1 MGAPAA
7 GQHLLHHS
15 VIPVLRFGLDR
26 LERRVGEHGVV
37 APAGEQF
44 VLPFGGLVAQ
54 VADAADD
61 QPGGDLLAVAG
72 VNAV

>member
-44 VLPFGGLVAQ
+44 VLPFGGLVWFR
-54 VADAADD
+54 
-61 QPGGDLLAVAG
+61 LRTRRTISRAVISWPLRE
-72 VNAV
+72 